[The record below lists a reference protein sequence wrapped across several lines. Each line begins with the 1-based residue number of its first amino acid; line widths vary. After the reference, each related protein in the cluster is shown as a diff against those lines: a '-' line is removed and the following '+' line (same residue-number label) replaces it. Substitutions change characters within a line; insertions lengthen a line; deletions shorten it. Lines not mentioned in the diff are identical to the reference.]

1 MAKYLI
7 VGPSWVGDMVMAQS
21 LFMTVKQQDKDAV
34 IDVIGPKWSVPILAR
49 MAEVRHAITLP
60 TGHGEWGISI
70 RRKLGHSLRS
80 EHYDHAIVMPR
91 SWKSALVPFFAKV
104 PHRVGFTGEQ
114 RYVLLNERRTLDKS
128 ILNQTVKR
136 FTSLG
141 LPVDKAYPPLDI
153 PSPTLRVDSE
163 NQKELYKAHKLS
175 DRPAIAL
182 MAGAEFGPS
191 KQWPIPYFHEL
202 AKSAIE
208 AGYQIWVLG
217 GPKDQKDG
225 DRIVE
230 GLGEY
235 AVNLCGKTQLVDAID
250 LLAAAD
256 KAVSNDSGLMHIAAA
271 VGTYVHGIYGSTSEL
286 FTPPLTD
293 KKTIHN
299 LHLECSPCFKRECPL
314 GHLNCQ
320 NQQTPDEVI
329 STLNLSTLE
338 TTP

>member
-21 LFMTVKQQDKDAV
+21 LFITLKQRDKEAV
-34 IDVIGPKWSVPILAR
+34 IDVIGPNWSLPILAR
-49 MAEVRHAITLP
+49 MPQVRRAISLP
-60 TGHGEWGISI
+60 TGHGEWGIST

-114 RYVLLNERRTLDKS
+114 RYILLNERRKLDKN

-141 LPVDKAYPPLDI
+141 LPNELAYPPMDI
-153 PSPTLRVDSE
+153 PSPALSVDPD
-163 NQKELYKAHKLS
+163 NQKSLFKQYNLS
-175 DRPAIAL
+175 NRPAIAL

-191 KQWPIPYFHEL
+191 KQWPIAYFHEL

-217 GPKDQKDG
+217 GPKDQDNG
-225 DRIVE
+225 EEITSN
-230 GLGEY
+230 LGEF

-250 LLAAAD
+250 LLAIAE

-271 VGTYVHGIYGSTSEL
+271 VGTEVHGIYGSTSEL

-293 KKTIHN
+293 NKTIHN
-299 LHLECSPCFKRECPL
+299 LHLECSPCFKRTCPL
-314 GHLNCQ
+314 EHTNCQ
-320 NQQTPDEVI
+320 NQLTPDMIIRTVI
-329 STLNLSTLE
+329 TQ
-338 TTP
+338 